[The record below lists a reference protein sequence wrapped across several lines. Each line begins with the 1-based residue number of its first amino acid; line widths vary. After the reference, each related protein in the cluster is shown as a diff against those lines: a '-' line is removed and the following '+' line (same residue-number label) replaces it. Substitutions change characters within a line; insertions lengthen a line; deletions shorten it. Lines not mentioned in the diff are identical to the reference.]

1 MDRRVKY
8 TQRVIKETFIDLL
21 EVKDIKKITV
31 SEICEKCDINRATF
45 YRYYLDVYD
54 LLDKIEEDFV
64 NEVKAA
70 SLSNTQ
76 YTVGSFARDLLN
88 AFAKNKDLAKV
99 LFYTNNNSTNFLN
112 DIMTLAYE
120 KCKEKWQKDIP
131 SLSDEDVEYAT
142 SYIFN
147 GALGVI
153 NYWISNDFD
162 KSVDEISQIIEQ
174 LSYFGT
180 NRFIYKKRV

>member
-8 TQRVIKETFIDLL
+8 TQKVIKEAFIDLL
-21 EVKDIKKITV
+21 EAKDIKKITV

-70 SLSNTQ
+70 SLSNTE

-88 AFAKNKDLAKV
+88 AFFKNKDLAKV

-112 DIMTLAYE
+112 DIMSLAYE

-131 SLSDEDVEYAT
+131 SLPDEDVEYAT

-147 GALGVI
+147 GALGII
-153 NYWISNDFD
+153 NYWIANDFN
-162 KSVDEISQIIEQ
+162 KSVDEIANIIAT
-174 LSYFGT
+174 LAYFGT
-180 NRFIYKKRV
+180 NRFIYKRK